1 VSLNRS
7 GILDK
12 PSVLTDLNNED
23 LIITFDGLLSDTK
36 FLKQMKLILEILSE
50 KLQTP
55 VDVEFASDGELL
67 YILQCRPQY
76 SGKSNSVRL
85 VPTDVPEDKIVFEA
99 NKHIS
104 AGFKEGITHIV
115 YVDPIEYEKLES
127 RESMLNVGRIVGEL
141 NRKLDERK
149 FILMGPGRWGSRGD
163 IKLGV
168 SVTYSDISKTA
179 ALLEIAKKKKSY
191 LPEVSFGT
199 HFFLDLVETGILYL
213 PLYPD
218 ERGQTLNEDLLNNA
232 PNRLE
237 DYLSNVGEFSNV
249 VRVIDVRDI
258 GCNSLSLVMNADEQR
273 ALGYLV

>member
-1 VSLNRS
+1 MSLNRS

-179 ALLEIAKKKKSY
+179 ALLEIAKKKNPICPRSR
-191 LPEVSFGT
+191 
-199 HFFLDLVETGILYL
+199 LVPISSSTWLKPHL
-213 PLYPD
+213 VPS
-218 ERGQTLNEDLLNNA
+218 TLS
-232 PNRLE
+232 R
-237 DYLSNVGEFSNV
+237 
-249 VRVIDVRDI
+249 
-258 GCNSLSLVMNADEQR
+258 
-273 ALGYLV
+273 